1 MHPDGLGLYLHVS
14 ATGARSW
21 IYRFML
27 DGRARHMGLGPTHIV
42 SLAEARAEAA
52 ECRRLTY
59 EGTDPIEAR
68 AAERTAAKLADAR
81 AMTFRQCAEA
91 YIASHEAGWKNPKH
105 AKQWPATL
113 AAYVYPAIG
122 DLPVQAIDA
131 PLVMKAVQ
139 PIWTTKPETA
149 GRVRGR
155 IESILDWAA
164 VCGYRQGENP
174 ARWKGHLEHML
185 PKKAKVA
192 AAARQAAGREEHHAA
207 LPYAEL
213 PAFMAELRDRGGLAA
228 RALEFLILTA
238 ARTAEAIGAK
248 WPEIDDQA
256 RLWTVPASRM
266 KAGKEH
272 RVPLSAPAQAILK
285 ALPRRGPGPFPVSN
299 MAMTMALRR
308 MGRGA
313 VTVHGFRSTFADW
326 ATEKTNTPSEV
337 REMAL
342 AHSVG
347 SKVEEAY
354 RRTDLFEKR
363 RELMDAW
370 ARYCAGSAPAA
381 VVVPLRP
388 AIA

>member
-27 DGRARHMGLGPTHIV
+27 GGRARHMGLGSYNDF
-42 SLAEARAEAA
+42 SLAEARAKAA

-68 AAERTAAKLADAR
+68 IAKRMAAQLADAR
-81 AMTFRQCAEA
+81 SMTFRQCAEA
-91 YIASHEAGWKNPKH
+91 FIASHEAGWKNPKH
-105 AKQWPATL
+105 ARQWPASL

-139 PIWTTKPETA
+139 PIWTSKPETA

-155 IESILDWAA
+155 IESILDWATA
-164 VCGYRQGENP
+164 CGHRQGENP

-213 PAFMAELRDRGGLAA
+213 PAFAAELRDRGGLAA
-228 RALEFLILTA
+228 RALEFLFLTA
-238 ARTAEAIGAK
+238 ARTGEVIGAK
-248 WPEIDDQA
+248 WSEIDEQA

-272 RVPLSAPAQAILK
+272 RVPLSGPAQAILK

-313 VTVHGFRSTFADW
+313 VTVHGFRSTFSDW
-326 ATEKTNTPSEV
+326 VTEQTSSPSEV

-342 AHSVG
+342 AHAVG

-354 RRTDLFEKR
+354 RRSDLFEKR

-370 ARYCAGSAPAA
+370 ARYCAGSAPDA